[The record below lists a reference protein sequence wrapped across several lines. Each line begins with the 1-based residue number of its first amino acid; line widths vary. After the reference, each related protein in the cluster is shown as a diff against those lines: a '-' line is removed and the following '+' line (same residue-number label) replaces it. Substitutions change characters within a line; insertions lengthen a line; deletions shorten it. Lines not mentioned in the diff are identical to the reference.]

1 MDMDVETYRLLRQVE
16 QRDIEPEVA
25 LAAQLGM
32 DVETYRLLRQLE
44 QRDIMPEDYDVLL
57 MLDESVAPKTLEA
70 SQLRRFPT
78 EVYGPP
84 EPEDPAAFGLDFWRL
99 PVLDVDAS
107 AGSPC
112 GSARGDGGRPA
123 CDERD
128 VCAVCYVEF
137 QNGDAVRRL
146 PCGH

>member
-32 DVETYRLLRQLE
+32 DVETYCLLRQLE
-44 QRDIMPEDYDVLL
+44 QRDITPEDYEVLL

-78 EVYGPP
+78 EVYDPP
-84 EPEDPAAFGLDFWRL
+84 EPEDPAALGPTSGGCPCRSWRT
-99 PVLDVDAS
+99 
-107 AGSPC
+107 
-112 GSARGDGGRPA
+112 
-123 CDERD
+123 
-128 VCAVCYVEF
+128 
-137 QNGDAVRRL
+137 RRRR
-146 PCGH
+146 